1 MKQLI
6 QWKNMLG
13 SYRRLSD
20 GFKEN
25 AIMRNPSKDLMNA
38 MARAVLFIGV
48 GTDPADFVGCG
59 CAATHDISVW
69 RDPMFCVIMIR

>member
-48 GTDPADFVGCG
+48 GTPQ
-59 CAATHDISVW
+59 TL
-69 RDPMFCVIMIR
+69 